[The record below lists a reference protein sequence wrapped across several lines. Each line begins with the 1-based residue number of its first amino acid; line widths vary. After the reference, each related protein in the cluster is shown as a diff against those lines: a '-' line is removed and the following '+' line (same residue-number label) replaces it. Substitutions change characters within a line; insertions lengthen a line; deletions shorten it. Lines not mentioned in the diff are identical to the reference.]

1 MVVGPEVSR
10 VVEEFHKE
18 LDHCTCKINTNHHDQ
33 TPTVQANF
41 GKDVLSLISVMEDLG
56 NPFEEESTDFLVL
69 DSKEIADHAAEETVK
84 NVQRLGQEQFHAF
97 VK

>member
-1 MVVGPEVSR
+1 MVAGPEVSR

-41 GKDVLSLISVMEDLG
+41 GKDVLSLISVIEDLR
-56 NPFEEESTDFLVL
+56 NPFEEESTDLLVL

-84 NVQRLGQEQFHAF
+84 NAQRLGQEQFHAF